1 MKRGLLA
8 SLAVLT
14 AACVTVPKGDVE
26 ALKPAV
32 ETIHQRMRWKDF
44 RGAAELMVEERQEA
58 FLKAR
63 VKLKDEQ
70 DLYITNFELEDA
82 KLAPDTL
89 TAKAY
94 TKLSW
99 YRLPST
105 TEKTALVTNQ
115 FVWRNGGWLL
125 ESQDDGPFDELKPA
139 PDAAKRAEAADAG
152 TP

>member
-1 MKRGLLA
+1 MKRGFLA

-14 AACVTVPKGDVE
+14 AACATVPKGEVE

-32 ETIHQRMRWKDF
+32 ETLHQRMRWKDF

-105 TEKTALVTNQ
+105 AEKTALVTNQ

-139 PDAAKRAEAADAG
+139 PDAG